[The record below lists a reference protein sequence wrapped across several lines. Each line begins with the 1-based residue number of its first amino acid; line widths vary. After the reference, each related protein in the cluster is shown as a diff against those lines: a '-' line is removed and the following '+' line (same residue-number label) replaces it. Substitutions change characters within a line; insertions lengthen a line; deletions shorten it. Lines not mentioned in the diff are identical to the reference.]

1 MNETFDNVVVAV
13 IQSITAQEQQ
23 GVAHHDAVFN
33 VFQAYRD
40 HMASHKIGE
49 QNQINLMKQ
58 LEAELHSYYGAVK
71 Q

>member
-1 MNETFDNVVVAV
+1 MNEIFDRMTVA
-13 IQSITAQEQQ
+13 IIENITAQEQQ

-33 VFQAYRD
+33 CFEAYKL
-40 HMASHKIGE
+40 HMDNYNIGE

-58 LEAELHSYYGAVK
+58 LESELHAYYGSVK